1 MKLPSDTKIR
11 IVTLSSDEVNRYYA
25 EIRVYITS
33 GWFRNKTTKLQWL
46 PFEPQL
52 SNDNV
57 INTRNVSMY
66 DDKDDLKQEINKF
79 RIRSML
85 CDISYEN
92 V

>member
-1 MKLPSDTKIR
+1 MKL
-11 IVTLSSDEVNRYYA
+11 IVIMLKYEYILQAGGS
-25 EIRVYITS
+25 EIKRPNCN
-33 GWFRNKTTKLQWL
+33 GC